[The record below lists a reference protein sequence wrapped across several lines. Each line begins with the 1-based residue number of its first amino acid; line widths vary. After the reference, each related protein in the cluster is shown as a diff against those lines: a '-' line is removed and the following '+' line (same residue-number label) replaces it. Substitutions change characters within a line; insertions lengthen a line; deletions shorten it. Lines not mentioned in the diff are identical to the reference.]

1 MTDSRKD
8 VLIMTPTYNEKNN
21 VVRLVREIA
30 SLDIPCHILVVDDN
44 SPDGTG
50 ETAESLKNE
59 FPNLSV
65 LHRAGKEGIGSA
77 HLEGIRYAYSNGYKK
92 LVTMDCDFTH
102 PPSYISKFLAEAEEY
117 GLVVGNRYLNITNL
131 SDWPFSRRLLTKFV
145 HLLTLIILG
154 IPFDA
159 TNAFRCYNLETI
171 DPKIFEPVRSKSYSF
186 FFESLFWL
194 WTSGVTAIEIPIH
207 LPARILGESKMTG
220 KDILSA
226 FLMLGRMFG
235 LRLRRLLSKRTAE
248 KTKVPDEILNA
259 SAR

>member
-77 HLEGIRYAYSNGYKK
+77 QI
-92 LVTMDCDFTH
+92 
-102 PPSYISKFLAEAEEY
+102 
-117 GLVVGNRYLNITNL
+117 
-131 SDWPFSRRLLTKFV
+131 
-145 HLLTLIILG
+145 
-154 IPFDA
+154 
-159 TNAFRCYNLETI
+159 
-171 DPKIFEPVRSKSYSF
+171 
-186 FFESLFWL
+186 
-194 WTSGVTAIEIPIH
+194 
-207 LPARILGESKMTG
+207 
-220 KDILSA
+220 
-226 FLMLGRMFG
+226 GR
-235 LRLRRLLSKRTAE
+235 AH
-248 KTKVPDEILNA
+248 V
-259 SAR
+259 